1 MDQFFREL
9 NQQITFMHS
18 IRLDFPSHFHE
29 DIELVYVKNGG
40 GTAFCDGKPYILSKN
55 SFFLV
60 FPNQVHR
67 YVQCSGSEY
76 ILLVIKPSKLLANSD
91 IFEQKHPTSA
101 LLNFREQSDDNLSSL
116 LEMAL
121 TEFERDGHNTVI
133 NAYLTA
139 FFEKLL
145 PFYTFEDNGAANDT
159 ASQILRYCSEHY
171 KDETI
176 TVERIAHDL
185 HISKSTVS
193 HTFSEQL
200 AVHFCDHIHGLR
212 LADATELLKNDQYS
226 ITEIAATVGFST
238 IRTFNRAFLKQYG
251 MSPSAYRKLCFEEQQ
266 RSLMG

>member
-171 KDETI
+171 
-176 TVERIAHDL
+176 
-185 HISKSTVS
+185 
-193 HTFSEQL
+193 
-200 AVHFCDHIHGLR
+200 
-212 LADATELLKNDQYS
+212 
-226 ITEIAATVGFST
+226 
-238 IRTFNRAFLKQYG
+238 RTKP
-251 MSPSAYRKLCFEEQQ
+251 SPSSASRTIYTSARARCRTLSANNSRCIFAITFTACDSPMRRNSSKTINIPSRKSPR
-266 RSLMG
+266 RSVFLPYAPLIAPF